1 MSLAPTS
8 VVSPHP
14 VHFPVCLRL
23 QRGTAAANRGLR
35 NRRGW
40 LQVGFA
46 ALAFAAGAGKSAA
59 ATFVW
64 DGGAGAPFNWSAANN
79 WNPNGAP
86 APGVSHDYQ
95 FGGGT
100 GTTNVADG
108 ATPWTVNSLTL
119 LNTATASFSI
129 SSSTSLNLGAG
140 GVVNNDNSNLTVSAP
155 IALTA
160 NSVASTTS
168 TGQITLSGIISGS
181 GFGITKSGTAN
192 VTLSGAA
199 ANTYTGVTTIN
210 SGTLNLSKSSNVVA
224 IAGNVVIG
232 DGAGTDV
239 LRTTATNQIAATS
252 AFTFTTGGVP
262 TFNLNSFAQQV
273 GSIASTNAG
282 AIVSI
287 GTASLTVGGAN
298 TSTSYAGTVSGSTGG
313 LIKVG
318 TGTLTLTNAGS
329 TFQGQ
334 LQVREGA
341 VSISAL
347 TNSGNNSQIGRNA
360 TISLGNLTTTG
371 TLQYTGTGH
380 SVNRGINLAGT
391 TGGGTIEANG
401 AGALA
406 LSGAVG
412 STGAGSKTLTLTG
425 TSTAAN
431 TLSGVISNN
440 SGTNLTSILKSGTGN
455 WTLSNAASTYTG
467 TTTVAAGNLS
477 VSTFANGGANSSIGA
492 SSNAAAN
499 LVLDGGT
506 LIYTGGAVSTNRL
519 FSVGNGGGT
528 IESAGSGA
536 LTFNNA
542 GALGFNG
549 ETGTRTL
556 TLAGANDGS
565 LAAVTGDN
573 TGATAVT
580 KNGAG
585 TWTLNGSGSNTY
597 TGTTT
602 VNAGTLALG
611 KTGGATAVSGSLLIG
626 DGAGTDTV
634 RLDAANQIADT
645 SAVTL
650 GAGGTPVLN
659 LNGFSER
666 IGSLASA
673 NTAAVVQLGSPG
685 AATSLT
691 VGNSTST
698 TYSGTF
704 TSGNANPALIKE
716 GTGTLSLAGSS
727 TGFTG
732 GVTVNAGTLQLQSD
746 NALGVGTAGTTV
758 TNGATLQI
766 DGGRLTTSNGLLTIA
781 GTGAGGTGALIGSGG
796 NNRWNG
802 NITLSGNTTVST
814 SGTGYLAL
822 GITTTAYNRELDP
835 PAAPTDPTTLDLGSN
850 TLTIT
855 GTTSA
860 VDNRAV
866 YVNARITGTGN
877 VVVNMTNPADEARY
891 TANLNTYTGTTTIA
905 NGTLSLR
912 TLANTYPNDPVDLNY
927 FGINGPVIIGDGT
940 GSAGTARLLMQAGS
954 LYGEQINYATTMTIN
969 KDGVFNLLNAQSIS
983 GLTFNG
989 GAVDLDTVGGL
1000 YLNGDVTVNA
1010 SAGNTATISG
1020 TGTSTLSLT
1029 IHQGPIPLANAN
1041 RVFNVVGGAGNTSDL
1056 TVGTLITNGSLTK
1069 NGAGT
1074 MTITS
1079 ANSGGYEGTTTI
1091 NNGILSIQNN
1101 TALGQANGLADTATT
1116 VATGGTL
1123 QLSNVAN
1130 GNLTVSGEKLTL
1142 SGTGYDNN
1150 GALQNLVGNNT
1161 WSGTAGI
1168 ALAADATIKSV
1179 ADTLTIATAITSS
1192 SSTLTVAGAGN
1203 TTISGDIGTNTG
1215 GLIKNDAGTLILSG
1229 SNNFSGSTAVNAG
1242 VVSVQSNTAL
1252 GTTTGSTTVAGA
1264 GAAVYL
1270 DNTAIGG
1277 GSNQLNVNAEPLTI
1291 NGSGVSGTGALR
1303 NVSGNNTFQG
1313 LVTVGSS
1320 ATIASNSANTLT
1332 LSGGITS
1339 TAGTTQLLTIGT
1351 TAQNGNVTVTG
1362 NITNGTTFA
1371 DAVDLR
1377 KDGSGNFTFAGAGG
1391 LTATVGAVN
1400 LAAGT
1405 MTVGTGNANT
1415 MTSAEFASAGGT
1427 TLTIGSGAQVVA
1439 NYGTGTT
1446 TYFSGALA
1454 GTGTFQ
1460 KNGAGTLVFDNDFAA
1475 PDVTLVL
1482 SGGTLRLETAQI
1494 TVGTIHITGNTILD
1508 FGASGNTFL
1517 SSANLI
1523 IDPGVTVTVNNWI
1536 SVANNA
1542 TASTAWYLRN
1552 YPTLNSGG
1560 LLNNSITI
1568 GGSDILG
1575 GPGLANIT
1583 FTDYNN
1589 LTTTWVSGN
1598 HSGWFD
1604 REIRPTP
1611 EPATY
1616 GALLIGG
1623 CLGLLGWRRWRRTA
1637 ATRR

>member
-1 MSLAPTS
+1 MRP
-8 VVSPHP
+8 
-14 VHFPVCLRL
+14 
-23 QRGTAAANRGLR
+23 
-35 NRRGW
+35 
-40 LQVGFA
+40 GFA
-46 ALAFAAGAGKSAA
+46 ALVFASCIGQAAA

-79 WNPNGAP
+79 WNPNTAP
-86 APGVSHDYQ
+86 TPGVTNDYQ

-100 GTTNVADG
+100 GGSNVADG
-108 ATPWTVNSLTL
+108 VTAWNVNSITL
-119 LNTATASFSI
+119 LNTATVNFTI
-129 SSSTSLNLGAG
+129 SSATTSLNLGAG
-140 GVVNNDNSNLTVSAP
+140 GVVNNDASSITISAP
-155 IALTA
+155 INLTA
-160 NSVASTTS
+160 NSVLSTTS
-168 TGQITLSGIISGS
+168 TGQITLSGAVGGANF
-181 GFGITKSGTAN
+181 GFNKTGTAN
-192 VTLSGAA
+192 VTLSGTT
-199 ANTYTGVTTIN
+199 ANTFTGVTTVT
-210 SGTLNLSKSSNVVA
+210 SGTLNLSKSANIVA
-224 IAGNVVIG
+224 VAGNITIG
-232 DGAGTDV
+232 DGSGTDT

-252 AFTFTTGGVP
+252 ALTFTSGGVP
-262 TFNLNSFAQQV
+262 TFNLNNTAQQV
-273 GSIASTNAG
+273 GSIASTN
-282 AIVSI
+282 
-287 GTASLTVGGAN
+287 TAALISVGSANLTVGAAN
-298 TSTSYAGTVSGSTGG
+298 TSTSFAGTVSGSTGG

-318 TGTLTLTNAGS
+318 TGSLTLSNTGS

-334 LQVREGA
+334 LQVQDGT
-341 VSISAL
+341 VSISSL
-347 TNSGNNSQIGRNA
+347 TNATNNSQIGRNA
-360 TISLGNLTTTG
+360 TISLGNLATTG

-401 AGALA
+401 TGALA
-406 LSGAVG
+406 LSGGIAAG
-412 STGAGSKTLTLTG
+412 GAGSKTLTLTG
-425 TSTAAN
+425 TSTFAN
-431 TLSGVISNN
+431 TLSGVIANN
-440 SGTNLTSILKSGTGN
+440 SGTNLTSVLKSGTGN

-467 TTTVAAGNLS
+467 STTIAAGNLT
-477 VSTFANGGANSSIGA
+477 VSTLANGAANSSIGA
-492 SSNAAAN
+492 SSNAATN

-506 LIYTGGAVSTNRL
+506 LRYTGAAVSTNRL

-536 LTFNNA
+536 LVFNNA

-549 ETGTRTL
+549 ETGARTL
-556 TLAGANDGS
+556 TLTGTNDGS
-565 LAAVTGDN
+565 LAAIVGDN
-573 TGATAVT
+573 SGATAVT
-580 KNGAG
+580 KSGTG

-597 TGTTT
+597 TGATT
-602 VNAGTLALG
+602 VNDGTLALG

-650 GAGGTPVLN
+650 GAAGTPVLN

-673 NTAAVVQLGSPG
+673 NSAAVVQLGSPG
-685 AATSLT
+685 AATSFT
-691 VGNSTST
+691 VGDSSST

-704 TSGNANPALIKE
+704 TSGNANPSLVKE

-732 GVTVNAGTLQLQSD
+732 GATVNAGTLRLQSD

-766 DGGRLTTSNGLLTIA
+766 DGGRLTTSNGLLTVA
-781 GTGAGGTGALIGSGG
+781 GTGSGSGALIGSGG

-835 PAAPTDPTTLDLGSN
+835 PAPPSDPTTLNLGSN

-855 GTTSA
+855 GTTTA

-866 YVNARITGTGN
+866 YVNSRITGTGN
-877 VVVNMTNPADEARY
+877 VVVNMTNPADEARF

-927 FGINGPVIIGDGT
+927 FGINGPVVIGDGT

-969 KDGVFNLLNAQSIS
+969 QDGVFNLLNAQSIS

-989 GAVDLDTVGGL
+989 GAVDLGTVGGL

-1010 SAGNTATISG
+1010 SPGNTATISG

-1029 IHQGPIPLANAN
+1029 IHQGPIPSPNAN
-1041 RVFNVVGGAGNTSDL
+1041 RVFNIVGGAGNTSDL
-1056 TVGTLITNGSLTK
+1056 TVSSVINNGSLTK

-1091 NNGILSIQNN
+1091 NDGILSIQNN
-1101 TALGQANGLADTATT
+1101 TALGQANGLSDTATT
-1116 VATGGTL
+1116 VNTGGTL

-1142 SGTGYDNN
+1142 SGTGYNGN
-1150 GALQNLVGNNT
+1150 GALQNLAGNNT
-1161 WSGTAGI
+1161 WSGSAGI
-1168 ALAADATIKSV
+1168 ALAADATVKSN
-1179 ADTLTIATAITSS
+1179 ADTLTISTAITSS

-1203 TTISGDIGTNTG
+1203 TTISGSIGTNTG
-1215 GLIKNDAGTLILSG
+1215 GLIKNDSGTLTLSG

-1242 VVSVQSNTAL
+1242 VVSVQSNSAL
-1252 GTTTGSTTVAGA
+1252 GTTTGTTTVAGT
-1264 GAAVYL
+1264 GAALHL

-1277 GSNQLNVNAEPLTI
+1277 GSNQLNVNAEPLTL

-1320 ATIASNSANTLT
+1320 TLIASNSANTLT
-1332 LSGGITS
+1332 LSAGIAS

-1351 TAQNGNVTVTG
+1351 TAQNGNVVVSG

-1400 LAAGT
+1400 LAGGT

-1427 TLTIGSGAQVVA
+1427 TLTIGSGAQVVG

-1460 KNGAGTLVFDNDFAA
+1460 KNGTGTLVFDNDFTA

-1482 SGGTLRLETAQI
+1482 NGGTLRLETAQI
-1494 TVGTIHITGNTILD
+1494 TVGTIRITGNTILD

-1542 TASTAWYLRN
+1542 SASTVWYLRN

-1560 LLNNSITI
+1560 LLNNSVTI

-1623 CLGLLGWRRWRRTA
+1623 CLGLLGWRRWRRNA
-1637 ATRR
+1637 AARR